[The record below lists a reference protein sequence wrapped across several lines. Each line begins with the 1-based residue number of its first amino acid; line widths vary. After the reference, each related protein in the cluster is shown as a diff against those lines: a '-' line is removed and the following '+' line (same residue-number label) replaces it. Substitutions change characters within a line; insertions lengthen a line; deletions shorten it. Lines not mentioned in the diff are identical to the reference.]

1 MHQSNS
7 EAETIA
13 RFADA
18 VDRMN
23 RNLDSWSPFFQ
34 RLTQAETMRFL
45 ALGQSTD
52 INSAAVRS
60 IIGARRLRDR
70 HFWPSMSEAPW
81 AMMLEM
87 YARVLSGERQDLA
100 ELSEAAGIAVEEARR
115 WAGSL
120 AERGMVFREAEGT
133 GSESIRLTDEGAD
146 RMRAYLLE
154 ALELSPWV
162 V

>member
-1 MHQSNS
+1 MHQSNVES
-7 EAETIA
+7 DMIA
-13 RFADA
+13 RFAEA

-45 ALGQSTD
+45 ALGQSSD
-52 INSAAVRS
+52 INCAAVRS
-60 IIGARRLRDR
+60 IISARRLRDE
-70 HFWPSMSEAPW
+70 HFWPAMSEAAW
-81 AMMLEM
+81 TMMLEM
-87 YARVLSGERQDLA
+87 FAGVLAGERKNLVELSG
-100 ELSEAAGIAVEEARR
+100 AAGITVEEARR
-115 WAGSL
+115 RADSL
-120 AERGMVFREAEGT
+120 ADRGMVYRQDVGTAE
-133 GSESIRLTDEGAD
+133 ESIRLTDEGAD